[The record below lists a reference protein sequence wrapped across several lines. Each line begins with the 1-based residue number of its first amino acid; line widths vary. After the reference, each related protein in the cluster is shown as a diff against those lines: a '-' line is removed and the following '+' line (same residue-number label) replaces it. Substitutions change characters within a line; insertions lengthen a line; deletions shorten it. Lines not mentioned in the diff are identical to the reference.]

1 MGPQPGSTP
10 PIIGLTEAAAAG
22 DISLDPSLVPKAE
35 AAKFY
40 QGSAVDAADAAG
52 NADRDADYIPDG
64 VMEFFR
70 GMRHQE
76 ILDGTASMQPGV
88 MHASAQAWKKIA
100 DATMFNNMGLNA
112 KVRKSIAAGWE
123 GTAADAVTAAT
134 TRFTSQMSEMHN
146 VTQSVMGRI
155 EAAAYGADVV
165 KKQVP
170 PFPPVNPVPTVPG
183 AESPKDAV
191 TAVTASSSEEQAA
204 QWAMVNHY
212 VPTYQS
218 AGQQVP
224 MFVPPT
230 APDDGGGDNPPGVAG
245 RVPGGTGGPVEG
257 PGTDNQPDPGDHSGT
272 ADQNSGDDRQAG
284 TDPASAD
291 AASNQTSPAANTQ
304 RPTPTTAAGLDPT
317 ATTPADVNSSGAG
330 TGPGGMLGYSRTGGP
345 GSARGPGSTGGPT
358 GSGGPGRSVPGVPGT
373 ANPVATPGA
382 LGRPAAAAGT
392 SALPGMGM
400 PGGRGKGED
409 DKERKGDPDLLVHE
423 RNKIDLI
430 GDPTP
435 AVPPVFGADPHDATP
450 ERRKQTESD
459 W

>member
-22 DISLDPSLVPKAE
+22 DISLAPSLVPKAD

-40 QGSAVDAADAAG
+40 QSSAAEAAAVAG
-52 NADRDADYIPDG
+52 NADHDADYIPDG

-76 ILDGTASMQPGV
+76 ILDGVATMLPGV
-88 MHASAQAWKKIA
+88 MHTTAQTWKKIA
-100 DATMFNNMGLNA
+100 DATLFNTMGLNA
-112 KVRKSIAAGWE
+112 KVRKSIAAGWD
-123 GTAADAVTAAT
+123 GAAADAVTAAT
-134 TRFTSQMSEMHN
+134 TRFTNQMSEMHN

-155 EAAAYGADVV
+155 EAVAYGADVV
-165 KKQVP
+165 TKQVP
-170 PFPPVNPVPTVPG
+170 PIPPVQPVPAVPG

-191 TAVTASSSEEQAA
+191 AGVTASSSEEQTA

-212 VPTYQS
+212 VPTYRA

-230 APDDGGGDNPPGVAG
+230 APDGEGGDNPPGVAG
-245 RVPGGTGGPVEG
+245 RVPGGTGGPVDG
-257 PGTDNQPDPGDHSGT
+257 PGTDGQSGPEDHSDT
-272 ADQNSGDDRQAG
+272 ADRNSGDDQQAG

-291 AASNQTSPAANTQ
+291 AASNQTSPAANPQ
-304 RPTPTTAAGLDPT
+304 QPTSTTAAGLDPT
-317 ATTPADVNSSGAG
+317 ATTPAGVNTSGAG
-330 TGPGGMLGYSRTGGP
+330 TGPGGMPGYSRTSGP
-345 GSARGPGSTGGPT
+345 GSTRGPGSTGGPS

-373 ANPVATPGA
+373 GNPVGNPGP

-392 SALPGMGM
+392 SGLPGMGM
-400 PGGRGKGED
+400 PGARGKGEE

-450 ERRKQTESD
+450 ARRKQTESD